1 MFLILGQSPSLL
13 TGLFHPKAPLLQK
26 KSFAYF
32 CASCSDE
39 FWDRLVTFHRKQ
51 IFYKFWLEF
60 HGRYRWL
67 QTNNSFITWSFPS
80 WVHLPFHILLLLLP
94 LLCLPLSL
102 LEWFL
107 GKLWF
112 LLKYHFL
119 HVIFWLILIYRKV
132 DFSTGLFSDN
142 GFLADYHSWQSH
154 CLQILSTTDI

>member
-1 MFLILGQSPSLL
+1 MFFPFRIENNFNSGMFLILGQSPSPL
-13 TGLFHPKAPLLQK
+13 TGLFHLKAPLLQK

-80 WVHLPFHILLLLLP
+80 WVHLPFRILLLLLP
-94 LLCLPLSL
+94 FVMSSTFLVGMIPREIMIPIKIPLSSC
-102 LEWFL
+102 
-107 GKLWF
+107 
-112 LLKYHFL
+112 HFL
-119 HVIFWLILIYRKV
+119 INSDLQKSWFFNWP
-132 DFSTGLFSDN
+132 LFR
-142 GFLADYHSWQSH
+142 
-154 CLQILSTTDI
+154 